1 MSAERITISI
11 DQDLLEQVDHLV
23 KTRVFDSRSDAVRTA
38 VREKIKRMDKAR
50 LAKECA
56 KLDKAAEQAL
66 ADQGLAAEVDEWP
79 EF

>member
-11 DQDLLEQVDHLV
+11 DQDLLEQVDNLV
-23 KTRVFDSRSDAVRTA
+23 KTRVFDSRSEAVQTA
-38 VREKIKRMDKAR
+38 IREKIKRMDKAR

-66 ADQGLAAEVDEWP
+66 ADEGLAAEVDEWP